1 MKYPSKVYEDFGV
14 FFAQATE
21 IGKDKISL
29 YNHLLSPPVQKRTN
43 SSGFKKFLK
52 FIIYVLQS
60 LGWYI
65 FIAIVGLVGL
75 GAIGY
80 FGGMGTLIA
89 SNPVLAAAIA
99 LMGGNSV
106 YLIWKNRQF
115 LIAQKIIGERYK
127 SEFDFVLKHHP
138 AREENRI
145 IKIEKLMKQCVV
157 SLCVE
162 AFQIN
167 SDEAKEKIEN
177 DL

>member
-1 MKYPSKVYEDFGV
+1 MKYLSKVYEDFGV

-29 YNHLLSPPVQKRTN
+29 YNNLLAPPVRKRTN
-43 SSGFKKFLK
+43 DSGFKKFLK
-52 FIIYVLQS
+52 FIIYVLQT
-60 LGWYI
+60 LGWYV
-65 FIAIVGLVGL
+65 FIAIAGLVGL

-89 SNPVLAAAIA
+89 SNPVLAVAVA
-99 LMGGNSV
+99 LMGGSSV
-106 YLIWKNRQF
+106 YLVWKNRQF
-115 LIAQKIIGERYK
+115 LLAQKRIGERYK
-127 SEFDFVLKHHP
+127 NEFDSILKQHP
-138 AREENRI
+138 IIDKNRI
-145 IKIEKLMKQCVV
+145 TKIEKLMKQCVV

>member
-1 MKYPSKVYEDFGV
+1 MKYPSKVYEDFGA

-29 YNHLLSPPVQKRTN
+29 YNYLLDPPVRKRTN
-43 SSGFKKFLK
+43 SSGFTKFLE
-52 FIIYVLQS
+52 FIIYVLQT
-60 LGWYI
+60 LGWYV
-65 FIAIVGLVGL
+65 FIAIAGLVGL

-80 FGGMGTLIA
+80 FGGMGTLVA
-89 SNPVLAAAIA
+89 SNPILAAAVAI
-99 LMGGNSV
+99 MGGGSI

-115 LIAQKIIGERYK
+115 LLAQKVIGERYK
-127 SEFDFVLKHHP
+127 NEFDLILKQHP
-138 AREENRI
+138 VIEENRV
-145 IKIEKLMKQCVV
+145 IKIERLMKQCVV

-177 DL
+177 DI